1 MRLNRCNELR
11 PCNGFWGP
19 LGEDA
24 MMENSQQGAE
34 VRSRGNEARSK
45 MSLSGEEKCVAL

>member
-1 MRLNRCNELR
+1 MQLNRCNELR
-11 PCNGFWGP
+11 PCSGFWGP

-24 MMENSQQGAE
+24 MIRNSQQGAE

-45 MSLSGEEKCVAL
+45 MGLSGEEECAGV